1 MRATTAPPEA
11 IAMTRTAIVTGGA
24 RGIGRACALALADAG
39 CDIALVDL
47 LDKEMAATAREIE
60 GRGRRTL
67 TFQADVSDFA
77 HAHAIVGEIKAKWGQ
92 LDVLLNN
99 AGAPSPKPIL
109 EISEAEF
116 DRAIAINLKS
126 CFNFIH
132 SAAPIMTKQDTGGRI
147 ISISSINALSGG
159 VTSAVS
165 KHAYAAAKAGILGLT
180 RSLAKELGPK
190 VAVNAICPGII
201 ATDLLGNLLG
211 EREAQLTAGIAMGR
225 VGKPED
231 VASIVR
237 YLAVEAN
244 MYMTGQHFVV
254 DGFQWSC

>member
-1 MRATTAPPEA
+1 
-11 IAMTRTAIVTGGA
+11 MTKTAIVTGGA
-24 RGIGRACALALADAG
+24 RGIGRACAVVLADAG

-47 LDKEMAATAREIE
+47 LQKEMVATAREIE
-60 GRGRRTL
+60 TRGVRTL

-77 HAHAIVGEIKAKWGQ
+77 RAHAIVDEVTAKWGQ
-92 LDVLLNN
+92 LDVLLKN
-99 AGAPSPKPIL
+99 AGLSNPKPIL

-116 DRAIAINLKS
+116 DRTIAINLKS

-132 SAAPIMTKQDTGGRI
+132 AVAPIMLKQDTGGRI

-180 RSLAKELGPK
+180 RALAKELGPK
-190 VAVNAICPGII
+190 VAVNAICPGVI
-201 ATDLLGNLLG
+201 ATDLAAGLLA
-211 EREAQLTAGIAMGR
+211 ERGAQLTGGIAMGR
-225 VGKPED
+225 LGKPED
-231 VASIVR
+231 IASIVR
-237 YLAVEAN
+237 YLAVEAH

>member
-1 MRATTAPPEA
+1 MTKTAL
-11 IAMTRTAIVTGGA
+11 VTGGA
-24 RGIGRACALALADAG
+24 RGIGRACALALADSG
-39 CDIALVDL
+39 FDIALVDL
-47 LDKEMAATAREIE
+47 LEKEMAATARDIE
-60 GRGRRTL
+60 ARGRRTL
-67 TFQADVSDFA
+67 AFQADVSDFA
-77 HAHAIVGEIKAKWGQ
+77 GAHAIVEQIGAKWGQ

-99 AGAPSPKPIL
+99 AGAPNPKPIL
-109 EISEAEF
+109 EITEAEF
-116 DRAIAINLKS
+116 DRTIAVNLKS

-132 SAAPIMTKQDTGGRI
+132 ACAPIMLKQDTGGRI

-190 VAVNAICPGII
+190 VPVNAICPGVI
-201 ATDLLGNLLG
+201 ATDLLRGLLG
-211 EREAQLTAGIAMGR
+211 EREAQLTAGIALGR
-225 VGKPED
+225 VGTPED
-231 VASIVR
+231 IAGIVR
-237 YLAVEAN
+237 YLAVDAH

>member
-1 MRATTAPPEA
+1 MSKTAL
-11 IAMTRTAIVTGGA
+11 VTGGA

-39 CDIALVDL
+39 FDVALVDL
-47 LDKEMAATAREIE
+47 LEKEMAATSREIE
-60 GRGRRTL
+60 TCGVRAL
-67 TFQADVSDFA
+67 TFQADVSDFSR
-77 HAHAIVGEIKAKWGQ
+77 AHAIVAEVNSKWGQ
-92 LDVLLNN
+92 FDVLLNN
-99 AGAPSPKPIL
+99 AGAPNPKPIL
-109 EISEAEF
+109 EISETEF
-116 DRAIAINLKS
+116 DRTIAINLKS

-132 SAAPIMTKQDTGGRI
+132 AAAPIMLKQDTGGRI
-147 ISISSINALSGG
+147 ISISSLNALSGG

-190 VAVNAICPGII
+190 VSVNAICPGVI
-201 ATDLLGNLLG
+201 ATDLLRGLLG
-211 EREAQLTAGIAMGR
+211 QREAELTAGIAMGR

>member
-1 MRATTAPPEA
+1 M
-11 IAMTRTAIVTGGA
+11 
-24 RGIGRACALALADAG
+24 
-39 CDIALVDL
+39 
-47 LDKEMAATAREIE
+47 
-60 GRGRRTL
+60 
-67 TFQADVSDFA
+67 
-77 HAHAIVGEIKAKWGQ
+77 
-92 LDVLLNN
+92 LLNN
-99 AGAPSPKPIL
+99 AGAPNPKPIL
-109 EISEAEF
+109 DITEAEF
-116 DRAIAINLKS
+116 DRTIAVNLKS

-132 SAAPIMTKQDTGGRI
+132 ACAPIMLKQDTGGRI

-190 VAVNAICPGII
+190 VSVNAICPGII

-211 EREAQLTAGIAMGR
+211 ERKDQLVAGIAMGR
-225 VGKPED
+225 VGKPDD

-237 YLAVEAN
+237 YLAGEAN

>member
-1 MRATTAPPEA
+1 MAKTAL
-11 IAMTRTAIVTGGA
+11 VTGGA
-24 RGIGRACALALADAG
+24 RGIGRACALALADTG
-39 CDIALVDL
+39 FDIAIVDL
-47 LDKEMAATAREIE
+47 LEAEMAATAREIE
-60 GRGRRTL
+60 AGGRRAL
-67 TFQADVSDFA
+67 TVNADVSNFA
-77 HAHAIVGEIKAKWGQ
+77 RAHEIVGEIVRDWGQ

-116 DRAIAINLKS
+116 DRAIAVNLKS
-126 CFNFIH
+126 CFNYIH
-132 SAAPIMTKQDTGGRI
+132 AAAPFMMKQDAGGRI

-190 VAVNAICPGII
+190 VTVNAICPGII
-201 ATDLLGNLLG
+201 ETALLGRLLG
-211 EREAQLTAGIAMGR
+211 DRKEELVAGIAMGR
-225 VGKPED
+225 TGKPED

-237 YLAVEAN
+237 YLASEAN
-244 MYMTGQHFVV
+244 MFMTGQHFVV

>member
-1 MRATTAPPEA
+1 MAKTAL
-11 IAMTRTAIVTGGA
+11 VTGGA
-24 RGIGRACALALADAG
+24 RGIGRACALALAEAG
-39 CDIALVDL
+39 FDIALVDL
-47 LDKEMAATAREIE
+47 LEVEMAATVRDIAAR
-60 GRGRRTL
+60 GVRTL
-67 TFQADVSDFA
+67 NFQADVSDFA
-77 HAHAIVGEIKAKWGQ
+77 RAHAISDEIVAKWGQ

-99 AGAPSPKPIL
+99 AGAPNPKPIL

-116 DRAIAINLKS
+116 DRTIAVNLKS
-126 CFNFIH
+126 CFNYVH
-132 SAAPIMTKQDTGGRI
+132 ASAPFMMKQDTGGRI

-201 ATDLLGNLLG
+201 ATDLLGGLLTDRKA
-211 EREAQLTAGIAMGR
+211 ELVAGIAMGR
-225 VGKPED
+225 VGAPED
-231 VASIVR
+231 VASLVR
-237 YLAVEAN
+237 YLAVEAH
-244 MYMTGQHFVV
+244 MFMTGQHFVV